1 MSLTDP
7 FFWADIIGVVF
18 FALSGAM
25 VAVRKNLDL
34 LGLFI
39 ASNLTALGGGV
50 IRDLIVDRTPLSFS
64 LIYPS
69 LTVLITLLGFVFFK
83 WFQHVELEKRT
94 YFVLS
99 DSIGLVAFSVAGALV
114 AITHEFNLFGVVV
127 LAFTT
132 AVGGG
137 IIRDVMINELPA
149 VLISDFYG
157 TIAILTALL
166 LYALHLFEALT
177 PLAILLVAL
186 FTLLVR
192 LVAYY
197 KKWRLPQLS

>member
-69 LTVLITLLGFVFFK
+69 LTVLITLIGFIFFK

-177 PLAILLVAL
+177 PLTILLVAL